1 MIDPHPCQHQEMAD
15 NLSATFHHLYIW
27 ESLQV
32 WYCSLSETTP
42 VGFHGSSPL
51 LSKRHSSYKTADT
64 SCECHPW
71 TWTVDTHDFSS
82 IEFENINRWNSIF
95 NLTSTYEATLSCR
108 SIYISMSIIYISIPR
123 WLEKYNTAMCYSW
136 VPLTEIQSK
145 YSIKSHRIEVASIPS
160 KAICDPVLSSF
171 PPGTQSHPC
180 LLFPYFVEMTL

>member
-1 MIDPHPCQHQEMAD
+1 MIDPHPCQHQEIAN

-95 NLTSTYEATLSCR
+95 NLTSTYEATLECPWQRFKVNIRSNPIESKLHLFHRKPSAILSCHH
-108 SIYISMSIIYISIPR
+108 SH
-123 WLEKYNTAMCYSW
+123 LERKVTHVYCF
-136 VPLTEIQSK
+136 LI
-145 YSIKSHRIEVASIPS
+145 
-160 KAICDPVLSSF
+160 L
-171 PPGTQSHPC
+171 
-180 LLFPYFVEMTL
+180 

>member
-123 WLEKYNTAMCYSW
+123 WLRNIAQQCAMFYPRQIS
-136 VPLTEIQSK
+136 
-145 YSIKSHRIEVASIPS
+145 
-160 KAICDPVLSSF
+160 VL
-171 PPGTQSHPC
+171 
-180 LLFPYFVEMTL
+180 LLFCETSINH